1 MRYQPGDVRWKL
13 CTHIIYAFAVSDSE
27 TFTIRPADEWADI
40 ENKYYE
46 EVTAL
51 RRHGVKVS
59 IAVNGL
65 VDNIDGTPN
74 RILTDENT
82 RRNFVASAME
92 FIEKYNFDGLELDLE
107 VNCGHFIQI
116 KVYGIFFK

>member
-1 MRYQPGDVRWKL
+1 MRYQPADVRWKL
-13 CTHIIYAFAVSDSE
+13 CTHIIYAFAVSDPE

-65 VDNIDGTPN
+65 ADNIDGTPN
-74 RILTDENT
+74 RILTDANT
-82 RRNFVASAME
+82 RQNFVASATA
-92 FIEKYNFDGLELDLE
+92 FIEEHNFDGLELDLE
-107 VNCGHFIQI
+107 VKCEHFNRIHI
-116 KVYGIFFK
+116 IF